1 VRCVAQVS
9 LHRTCDQ
16 WSIKRPQEV
25 VGRGSGSDALLPAH
39 GILGD
44 LTVVVASVSLYVV
57 LSQVLP
63 HSGVHGAGMELEI
76 FVYYLALFG
85 KRDMSW
91 ASRFS

>member
-44 LTVVVASVSLYVV
+44 LTVVV

>member
-1 VRCVAQVS
+1 
-9 LHRTCDQ
+9 
-16 WSIKRPQEV
+16 
-25 VGRGSGSDALLPAH
+25 
-39 GILGD
+39 
-44 LTVVVASVSLYVV
+44 LYVV